1 MKSFVITKE
10 DDGMRL
16 SRFVQKVAPALAQ
29 GAMHKAIRTKHIKLN
44 RKRCDAADRLQEG
57 DVLDIWLDDS
67 IFVQAKQSRPDF
79 LNAGKQLDV
88 LYEDE
93 NIAVLYKP
101 AGLNAHPVKG
111 DYTDN
116 LISRFL
122 RYLYEKG
129 EYEPEKGA
137 FSPALC
143 NRLDR
148 NTEGLVVAGKSRTAT
163 EAVCA
168 LIREGKVYKQ
178 SRAVCLGSGP
188 QDGIFDAYLHKNE
201 QKNTVSVSSK
211 EKEGYKPIRTEF
223 RRIGQ
228 KNGLSL
234 LEVTLHTGRPHQIR
248 AHLAFLGFPILGD
261 PKYGNA
267 AANKKHGAKT
277 QYLTAY
283 ALRFPAECPAPIEAL
298 SGLQITL
305 DKEPF
310 AELF

>member
-1 MKSFVITKE
+1 MEFLSHLQIIWDYLCLHEEPKKADVIVGFGNFNTDIAARAAELYLK
-10 DDGMRL
+10 GY
-16 SRFVQKVAPALAQ
+16 APKILFT
-29 GAMHKAIRTKHIKLN
+29 G
-44 RKRCDAADRLQEG
+44 G
-57 DVLDIWLDDS
+57 
-67 IFVQAKQSRPDF
+67 
-79 LNAGKQLDV
+79 
-88 LYEDE
+88 
-93 NIAVLYKP
+93 
-101 AGLNAHPVKG
+101 
-111 DYTDN
+111 
-116 LISRFL
+116 
-122 RYLYEKG
+122 
-129 EYEPEKGA
+129 
-137 FSPALC
+137 
-143 NRLDR
+143 LDR

-168 LIREGKVYKQ
+168 LIREGKVHKQ
-178 SRAVCLGSGP
+178 YRAVCLGSGP

-201 QKNTVSVSSK
+201 QKNTVSVSGK

-228 KNGLSL
+228 KNSLSL

>member
-16 SRFVQKVAPALAQ
+16 SRFVEKAAPALSK
-29 GAMHKAIRTKHIKLN
+29 GALYKALRTKHIKLN

-57 DVLDIWLDDS
+57 DVVDIWLDDGV
-67 IFVQAKQSRPDF
+67 FAKKESRPDF
-79 LNAGKQLDV
+79 LSAGKQLDV

-101 AGLNAHPVKG
+101 VGLNAHPVKG

-129 EYEPEKGA
+129 EYDPAQGM
-137 FSPALC
+137 FTPALC

-163 EAVCA
+163 EAVCS
-168 LIREGKVYKQ
+168 LIRTGGLQKQ
-178 SRAVCLGSGP
+178 YRAVCLGSGP
-188 QDGIFDAYLHKNE
+188 KNGIFDAYLHKNE
-201 QKNTVSVSSK
+201 QKNTVSVSGK

-223 RRIGQ
+223 HRSAQ
-228 KNGLSL
+228 KDGLAL

-248 AHLAFLGFPILGD
+248 AHLAYLGFPILGD

-277 QYLTAY
+277 QYLAAY
-283 ALRFPAECPAPIEAL
+283 ALRFPAECPAPIENL
-298 SGLQITL
+298 GGLQITL
-305 DKEPF
+305 EKEPF
-310 AELF
+310 AQMF